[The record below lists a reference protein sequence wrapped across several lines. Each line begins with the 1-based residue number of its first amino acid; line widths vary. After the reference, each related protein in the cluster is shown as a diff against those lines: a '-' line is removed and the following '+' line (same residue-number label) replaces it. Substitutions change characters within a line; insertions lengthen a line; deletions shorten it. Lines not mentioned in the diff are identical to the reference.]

1 MSLNRYT
8 WEMVIKLVK
17 ILVSL
22 CVRVVSAH
30 LLVIL
35 HCDIGHFWH
44 EFLNF
49 FCRKLAGPD
58 ITLQGNLDPFAL
70 YSSKVSSFFDKL
82 LCHSL
87 IYWSISCIYI
97 YI

>member
-1 MSLNRYT
+1 MSLNRYM

-35 HCDIGHFWH
+35 HCDIGHFRH

-49 FCRKLAGPD
+49 FL
-58 ITLQGNLDPFAL
+58 
-70 YSSKVSSFFDKL
+70 
-82 LCHSL
+82 
-87 IYWSISCIYI
+87 
-97 YI
+97 